1 MKTTCERFLD
11 YVRWNTMSDENSQTV
26 PSTPGQ
32 MDFAKYLAEE
42 LKTMGIEDVRLDE
55 KGYIYGSI
63 PSNVEKQVPVIG
75 FLAHVDTSEAHPS
88 VTKMPRVIENY
99 DGGRITLESGMVLD
113 PEKDESLSACSG
125 QTLLV
130 TDGYTLLGGDDK
142 AGVAEIVTALEYLLH
157 HPEVK
162 HGKVHFPLHRM
173 RKSALARTTLT
184 WRPSAPGLP
193 IQWMVAVSAASAMK
207 TSLRRWR
214 S

>member
-42 LKTMGIEDVRLDE
+42 LKAMGIEDVRLDE
-55 KGYIYGSI
+55 KGYIYGSL
-63 PSNVEKQVPVIG
+63 PSNVEKPVPVIG

-99 DGGRITLESGMVLD
+99 DGRRITLESGMVLD

-162 HGKVHFPLHRM
+162 HGKVVFSFTPDEENRHQPGPL
-173 RKSALARTTLT
+173 
-184 WRPSAPGLP
+184 
-193 IQWMVAVSAASAMK
+193 
-207 TSLRRWR
+207 
-214 S
+214 